1 VGQAGSC
8 LPFQPSPKTADPTA
22 PKDRSGYS
30 VRDLQR
36 SGGRAAACT
45 LLVGS
50 GKLPKIFLPSATFVL
65 YKSGPEELIYPVN
78 RQILLAVVI
87 SGLILP
93 SAAADL
99 FPSSGPVASSK
110 SARLRWGKAAAP
122 KAAPVSVKRAIW
134 AANQLQS
141 KPYRYGGGHKSFK
154 DHAYDCSG
162 TVSYVLAAAGL
173 LSSPMSSTEFRS
185 YGERGPGKWITIY
198 AREGHTFAVIA
209 GLRLDTTPF
218 DRYTGKWA
226 PRWYPAYRPPYGFD
240 ARHPI
245 GL

>member
-1 VGQAGSC
+1 
-8 LPFQPSPKTADPTA
+8 
-22 PKDRSGYS
+22 
-30 VRDLQR
+30 
-36 SGGRAAACT
+36 
-45 LLVGS
+45 LV
-50 GKLPKIFLPSATFVL
+50 LPSA
-65 YKSGPEELIYPVN
+65 S
-78 RQILLAVVI
+78 
-87 SGLILP
+87 
-93 SAAADL
+93 ADL
-99 FPSSGPVASSK
+99 FPSSGPVASGK
-110 SARLRWGKAAAP
+110 GARLRWGKAAAP
-122 KAAPVSVKRAIW
+122 KTAPVPVKRAIW

-141 KPYRYGGGHKSFK
+141 KPYRYGGGHKSFN

-162 TVSYVLAAAGL
+162 TVSFVLAAAGL
-173 LSSPMSSTEFRS
+173 ISSPMSSTEFRS